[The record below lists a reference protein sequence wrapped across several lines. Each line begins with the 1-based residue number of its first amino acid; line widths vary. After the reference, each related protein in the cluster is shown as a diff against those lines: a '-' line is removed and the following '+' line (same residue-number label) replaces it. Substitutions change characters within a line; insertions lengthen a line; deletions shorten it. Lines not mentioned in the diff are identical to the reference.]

1 MYSNVFAR
9 KSADIHVRV
18 VGIAGLSVATMNV
31 LVGLHN
37 SLSETFSQF
46 FFSFFNVNNTNFLTI
61 FRAYEK
67 ELGLIV
73 ICQNIVF
80 LLTSYKQLI
89 IQYLLKNLSNTAS
102 RFEKLFCIL
111 NFLDKT
117 ELFECPDV
125 KVNTYSRLYKL
136 PLTTPAS

>member
-1 MYSNVFAR
+1 
-9 KSADIHVRV
+9 
-18 VGIAGLSVATMNV
+18 MNV

-37 SLSETFSQF
+37 NLSETFSQVF
-46 FFSFFNVNNTNFLTI
+46 FFVFQNKIENVNNTNFLTI